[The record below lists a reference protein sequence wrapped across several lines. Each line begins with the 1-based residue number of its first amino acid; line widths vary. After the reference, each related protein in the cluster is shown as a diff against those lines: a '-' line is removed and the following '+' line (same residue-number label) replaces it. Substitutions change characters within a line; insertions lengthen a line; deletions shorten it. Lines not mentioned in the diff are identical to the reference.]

1 MTFPSC
7 TRVGKTVPSCGWGP
21 AHSLITTVAP
31 IASLC
36 PRGGTRR
43 VSKRCV
49 TSVRTYFVTGI
60 IFSAF
65 LILSDVGEEI
75 TCFYGEDFFGDQNS
89 YCECETCER
98 RGTGA
103 FASKTE
109 TGQNG
114 ENVATDANKKVAYCL
129 RETDNRLNRLK
140 NQDSKKQ
147 NLDMD
152 EDEIAIMD
160 SPVMRTSVRRRSSAS
175 DRKPDRPDSGNMTGR
190 NQSLV
195 VKKKNAK
202 ERSAPATGIC
212 LRRSSRL
219 SSSEHQSDH
228 RNANF
233 CGSEADDAKG
243 CLKLTIRVHRL
254 EDKMKDVPISDPSFA
269 VIEDADAEAEEPA
282 DNSSVTYEVLPS
294 SPSDCSSQSP
304 VKSVCRKSVKRRRRS
319 QRNRTQELMSRARIS
334 ASSGN
339 SFAGAKRLRLIVGND
354 TISIDIPPTRNQ
366 R

>member
-1 MTFPSC
+1 
-7 TRVGKTVPSCGWGP
+7 
-21 AHSLITTVAP
+21 
-31 IASLC
+31 
-36 PRGGTRR
+36 
-43 VSKRCV
+43 
-49 TSVRTYFVTGI
+49 
-60 IFSAF
+60 
-65 LILSDVGEEI
+65 
-75 TCFYGEDFFGDQNS
+75 
-89 YCECETCER
+89 
-98 RGTGA
+98 
-103 FASKTE
+103 
-109 TGQNG
+109 
-114 ENVATDANKKVAYCL
+114 VATDANKKVAYCL

-147 NLDMD
+147 KLDMD
-152 EDEIAIMD
+152 EDEIDMID

-175 DRKPDRPDSGNMTGR
+175 DRKPDAGSTTTCGR
-190 NQSLV
+190 GQSVV

-202 ERSAPATGIC
+202 PAPATGIC

-228 RNANF
+228 RTANF

-243 CLKLTIRVHRL
+243 CLKLTIRVHRV
-254 EDKMKDVPISDPSFA
+254 EDKMKDDPISDPSFP
-269 VIEDADAEAEEPA
+269 VIEEADPEDDEPA

-294 SPSDCSSQSP
+294 SASDCSSQSP
-304 VKSVCRKSVKRRRRS
+304 VKSACRKSVKRRRRS

-334 ASSGN
+334 ASSSGN